1 MFDIDLLIA
10 LVFMALLF
18 LRHVAILKKPNKIN
32 YAPLMIAI
40 GAIASLIHFMIHP
53 DPSNVILLLRES
65 LMPILVATI
74 LYTVMNILNQTK
86 ESESAKL
93 QDEFT
98 KVLVHE
104 ITQLK
109 EFILELEARMTAY
122 SQEDREVQKEIRAK
136 FKDDIKALESIEK
149 NQIEFIKKFENMQ
162 EWHENVDK
170 AFTYFSEVQ
179 MPELDKVVHKH
190 IDMLRISEQ
199 DHYSKLSILLEKII
213 TSREDIDTEL
223 MKLKANLES
232 IQSLST
238 NVAKDIVDK
247 TYKRFSGLTQEFE
260 AQLVSL
266 KLHAEGVK
274 TSLYE
279 DENVLNNI
287 RTQSEIIMKQ
297 MKLSARQMDELEKRN
312 SNFSKLAIEIRELV
326 VEIEKIKSDYVKAQA
341 ELSQLSRDL
350 QSVKEE
356 NFIQMQEKIDH
367 LKEDVSS
374 KIDSSLEK
382 LYEHYHMAS
391 ENITQSVKIMAK
403 KAQLKKGYGDFE
415 E

>member
-136 FKDDIKALESIEK
+136 FKDDIKILESIEK

-326 VEIEKIKSDYVKAQA
+326 AEIEKIKSDYVKAQA

-382 LYEHYHMAS
+382 LYKHYHMAS

>member
-326 VEIEKIKSDYVKAQA
+326 AEIEKIKSDYVKAQA

-382 LYEHYHMAS
+382 LYKHYHMAS

>member
-326 VEIEKIKSDYVKAQA
+326 AEIEKIKSDYVKAQA